1 MTKWTDFV
9 RDYAKRNNVTYM
21 CAIPDAAKE
30 YKTLPK
36 TVKTRKSTPKTVK
49 TRKSTKKVKL
59 VVKESAKIPTIVD
72 ESKSFMQR
80 TYLTV

>member
-30 YKTLPK
+30 YKKL
-36 TVKTRKSTPKTVK
+36 PKTVK

-59 VVKESAKIPTIVD
+59 VVKESVKIPTIVD

>member
-36 TVKTRKSTPKTVK
+36 TVKTRKSA
-49 TRKSTKKVKL
+49 KKVKL
-59 VVKESAKIPTIVD
+59 VVKESVKIPTIVD

>member
-30 YKTLPK
+30 YKKLPK
-36 TVKTRKSTPKTVK
+36 TPKSA
-49 TRKSTKKVKL
+49 KKVKL

>member
-9 RDYAKRNNVTYM
+9 REYAKRNNVTYM

-36 TVKTRKSTPKTVK
+36 TVKTRKSAPKTPKSVSK
-49 TRKSTKKVKL
+49 MPESTKSAPKL
-59 VVKESAKIPTIVD
+59 VD
-72 ESKSFMQR
+72 ESQEFMR
-80 TYLTV
+80 RRYLTV

>member
-1 MTKWTDFV
+1 MTAWTDFV
-9 RDYAKRNNVTYM
+9 REYAKRNNVTYM
-21 CAIPDAAKE
+21 CAIQDASKE
-30 YKTLPK
+30 YKKLPK
-36 TVKTRKSTPKTVK
+36 TPKSAKKVKLVAKESA
-49 TRKSTKKVKL
+49 KKVKL

>member
-36 TVKTRKSTPKTVK
+36 TVKTRKSTPKTPKSVSK
-49 TRKSTKKVKL
+49 MPESTKSAPKL
-59 VVKESAKIPTIVD
+59 VD
-72 ESKSFMQR
+72 ESQEFMR
-80 TYLTV
+80 RRYLTV

>member
-9 RDYAKRNNVTYM
+9 RDYAKSNNVTYM
-21 CAIPDAAKE
+21 CAIPEAAKE
-30 YKTLPK
+30 YKKL
-36 TVKTRKSTPKTVK
+36 PKTVK

-59 VVKESAKIPTIVD
+59 VVKESVKIPTIVD

>member
-9 RDYAKRNNVTYM
+9 REYAKRNNVTYM

-36 TVKTRKSTPKTVK
+36 TVKTRKSTPKTPKSVSK
-49 TRKSTKKVKL
+49 MPESTKSAPKL
-59 VVKESAKIPTIVD
+59 VD
-72 ESKSFMQR
+72 ESQEFMR
-80 TYLTV
+80 RRYLTV

>member
-36 TVKTRKSTPKTVK
+36 TVKTRKST
-49 TRKSTKKVKL
+49 KKVKL
-59 VVKESAKIPTIVD
+59 VVKESVKIPTIVD

>member
-9 RDYAKRNNVTYM
+9 REYAKRNNVTYM
-21 CAIPDAAKE
+21 CAIQDASKE
-30 YKTLPK
+30 YKKL
-36 TVKTRKSTPKTVK
+36 PKTVK

-59 VVKESAKIPTIVD
+59 VVKESVKIPTIVD

>member
-9 RDYAKRNNVTYM
+9 REYAKRNNVTYM

-30 YKTLPK
+30 YKTL
-36 TVKTRKSTPKTVK
+36 PKTVK

>member
-21 CAIPDAAKE
+21 CAIQDASKE
-30 YKTLPK
+30 YKKLPK
-36 TVKTRKSTPKTVK
+36 TVKTRKSAPKTPK
-49 TRKSTKKVKL
+49 
-59 VVKESAKIPTIVD
+59 SAKMPESEPKLVD

>member
-9 RDYAKRNNVTYM
+9 REYAKRNNVTYM

-36 TVKTRKSTPKTVK
+36 TVKTRKSA
-49 TRKSTKKVKL
+49 KKVKL
-59 VVKESAKIPTIVD
+59 VVKESVKIPTIVD

>member
-30 YKTLPK
+30 YKKLPK
-36 TVKTRKSTPKTVK
+36 TVKTRKSAPKTPK
-49 TRKSTKKVKL
+49 
-59 VVKESAKIPTIVD
+59 SAKMPESEPKLVD
-72 ESKSFMQR
+72 ESQEFMR
-80 TYLTV
+80 RRYLTV

>member
-21 CAIPDAAKE
+21 CAIQDASKE
-30 YKTLPK
+30 YKKL
-36 TVKTRKSTPKTVK
+36 PKTVK

-59 VVKESAKIPTIVD
+59 VVKESVKIPTIVD